1 MALRR
6 VKGWYSSPTFLP
18 GAFLMQTR
26 FSVALFALLVSLT
39 SAVWAGE
46 RGYFG
51 FGFKIDGEGVF
62 WNPTLK
68 SAVIEK
74 VAPASPAALAGM
86 LAGDEVIEV
95 AGKVVVGAKGK
106 DMQAQIE
113 KDIGE
118 SVKMKLKHT
127 NGEVVE
133 ITMVAKAKTW

>member
-1 MALRR
+1 
-6 VKGWYSSPTFLP
+6 
-18 GAFLMQTR
+18 MQTR
-26 FSVALFALLVSLT
+26 FSIALFALMFSLA
-39 SAVWAGE
+39 SPVWAGE

-51 FGFKIDGEGVF
+51 FSFKIDGEGVF

-86 LAGDEVIEV
+86 LSGDEVIEV
-95 AGKVVVGAKGK
+95 AGKAVVGAKGK

-118 SVKMKLKHT
+118 SVKMKLKHAS
-127 NGEVVE
+127 GEVVE